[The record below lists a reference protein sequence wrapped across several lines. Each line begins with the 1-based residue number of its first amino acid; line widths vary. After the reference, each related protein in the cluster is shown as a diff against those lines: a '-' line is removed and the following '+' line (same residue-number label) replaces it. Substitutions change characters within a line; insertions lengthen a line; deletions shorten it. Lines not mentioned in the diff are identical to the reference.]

1 MRPRFALVR
10 IRRLARV
17 SLAFT
22 LLASAAAVAPL
33 AGLAACGSTT
43 NDPGLQLSTPKDG
56 GKPKVDA
63 ANPMVDPTPDDSGT
77 LPDPVGGP
85 GRVYAHTNDTLY
97 LFEPTAGT
105 LKKIGAFT
113 FDKAGTESDIIDIAV
128 DRTGYMYGTTFSNF
142 FSIDTSTAKC
152 TWIATTAPLVD
163 FPNSLSFV
171 PAGTADPGKEALVG
185 YASNGDN
192 VAVTYVQIDT
202 TTGVMTT
209 LGDMNSASTGP
220 LYRSSGDIISLIQD
234 QNRTYATVK
243 LQVDGGS
250 PGTDL
255 LAEVDPTDGHLKR
268 IIGDTKQTNLFG
280 FGYWAGKGYGFS
292 DTGRIVQI
300 DMSSGN
306 STVLLTLTDDAGT
319 PLPWFG
325 AGVTTQAPIK

>member
-1 MRPRFALVR
+1 MRSRFAL
-10 IRRLARV
+10 L
-17 SLAFT
+17 
-22 LLASAAAVAPL
+22 LLASAAALAPL

-43 NDPGLQLSTPKDG
+43 NDPGLQLSTPKDA
-56 GKPKVDA
+56 GKSKVDA
-63 ANPMVDPTPDDSGT
+63 ADPIVDPKPDDSGT

-113 FDKAGTESDIIDIAV
+113 FDKAGTESDVIDIAV
-128 DRTGYMYGTTFSNF
+128 DRTGNMYGTTFSNF

-192 VAVTYVQIDT
+192 LAVTYVQIDT

-243 LQVDGGS
+243 LQVDGGAA
-250 PGTDL
+250 GTDL

-300 DMSSGN
+300 DMSNGN
-306 STVLLTLTDDAGT
+306 STVLLTLMDDAGA